1 MPTNRINKLRKENGM
16 NQKELGAMI
25 GVGQTTVSA
34 WETGKNEPDYES
46 MHKMAQFFRVS
57 VGYLMGY
64 ESSPY
69 TGLTKEER
77 EHFDK
82 ENEDE
87 HFKRVEQ
94 QNQNLDEYGLEQ
106 AEKNN
111 IETAL
116 DFDEW
121 RNTDQAT
128 YFEFFQLN
136 KLGDYL
142 TREQRQR
149 ILDIA
154 KVMFPNAEKGLYT
167 EEIAQSSKD

>member
-1 MPTNRINKLRKENGM
+1 MFGL
-16 NQKELGAMI
+16 Q
-25 GVGQTTVSA
+25 
-34 WETGKNEPDYES
+34 Y

-87 HFKRVEQ
+87 HFKRLEQ
-94 QNQNLDEYGLEQ
+94 QNQNLDEYGMEQ

-111 IETAL
+111 IETIL

-142 TREQRQR
+142 TKEQRQR

-154 KVMFPNAEKGLYT
+154 KVKFPNAEKGLYT